1 MKEVLEL
8 IIKNLVENKDEVSI
22 SESQEKNMTVF
33 TVKVNSKDMG
43 KVIGKEGK
51 IANAIRT
58 LMKSLGSAEKKKV
71 SVQFID

>member
-8 IIKNLVENKDEVSI
+8 IIKNLVENKEEVSI
-22 SESQEKNMTVF
+22 SENLEKDVVVF

-43 KVIGKEGK
+43 RVIGKEGK
-51 IANAIRT
+51 IAKAIRT
-58 LMKSLGSAEKKKV
+58 LMKSLANAERKKV

>member
-8 IIKNLVENKDEVSI
+8 IIKNLVENKEEVSI
-22 SESQEKNMTVF
+22 SENQENGILVF

-43 KVIGKEGK
+43 RVIGKEGK

-58 LMKSLGSAEKKKV
+58 LMKSLASAERKKV
-71 SVQFID
+71 SVKFVD

>member
-8 IIKNLVENKDEVSI
+8 IIKNLVENKEEVSI
-22 SESQEKNMTVF
+22 SENLEKDMVVF

-43 KVIGKEGK
+43 RVIGKEGK
-51 IANAIRT
+51 IAKAIRT
-58 LMKSLGSAEKKKV
+58 LMKSLANAERKKV

>member
-8 IIKNLVENKDEVSI
+8 IIKNLVENKEEVSI
-22 SESQEKNMTVF
+22 SENQENGILIF

-43 KVIGKEGK
+43 RVIGKEGK

-58 LMKSLGSAEKKKV
+58 LMKSLGSAEKQKV
-71 SVQFID
+71 SVHFID